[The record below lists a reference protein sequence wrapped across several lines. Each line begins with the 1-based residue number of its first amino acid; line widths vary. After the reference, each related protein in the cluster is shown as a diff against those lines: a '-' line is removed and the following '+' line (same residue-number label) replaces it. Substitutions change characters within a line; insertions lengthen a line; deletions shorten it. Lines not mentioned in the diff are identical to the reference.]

1 MKKISLLLLVS
12 VLFLSCKE
20 HVLSD
25 SFIYFNEAQ
34 PTNVDAITSI
44 PQKYRGTYSMNDSR
58 EMNIQSKTIVV
69 TQIDTIKAT
78 RSELDSIPG
87 IQFKNNQVYDTDRKI
102 YYATLVKNDSITWKM
117 TSSDT
122 IFSFAENEVA
132 KIYKSSLILNKQIN
146 GNEQVNVLKFNGNGL
161 TEIQLGTKN
170 DANVIQNRLHISRE
184 IIIQNSDTTRIILK
198 PTRAD
203 FRKLLRLEDFE
214 YQNKYRLK

>member
-12 VLFLSCKE
+12 ILFISCKE

-25 SFIYFNEAQ
+25 SFIYFSEAQ
-34 PTNVDAITSI
+34 PVNVDAITSI
-44 PQKYRGTYSMNDSR
+44 PQKYRGTYSMNHSR
-58 EMNIQSKTIVV
+58 EMDIQSRTIIV
-69 TQIDTIKAT
+69 TQIDTLQAT
-78 RSELDSIPG
+78 KSELDSIPG
-87 IQFKNNQVYDTDRKI
+87 IQFKNNQVYDTERNV

-146 GNEQVNVLKFNGNGL
+146 GNVQVNILKINPNGL

-170 DANVIQNRLHISRE
+170 DANVIQNKLHISRE
-184 IIIQNSDTTRIILK
+184 IIIQNSDTTRIILT

>member
-34 PTNVDAITSI
+34 PTNVDGITSI
-44 PQKYRGTYSMNDSR
+44 PQKYCGTYSMNHSR
-58 EMNIQSKTIVV
+58 EMNIQSRTIIV
-69 TQIDTIKAT
+69 TQIDTLQAT
-78 RSELDSIPG
+78 KRELDSIPG

-146 GNEQVNVLKFNGNGL
+146 GNVQVNVLKFNGNGL

-170 DANVIQNRLHISRE
+170 DANVIQNKLHISRE